1 MKKFLFTCFSLLLIS
16 VNSWSYTID
25 LGENDKEKD
34 SSKVADF
41 LKKSF
46 SGGISHTQLISN
58 DDNERSYSA
67 VNLRFDQQFDN
78 FRVVADGLFEKVE
91 IKIEQNIQGSS
102 GGAVVSQDRRVIEYS
117 RDKARANDVYISY
130 DLGEYA
136 TISAG
141 LKRFTFG
148 QFEPYSPTNFSLPL
162 NLTSTGTT
170 FSKLTSAIAQ
180 EFASLEVFPAP
191 WISLQ
196 YIYMPSVTVDD
207 LLEKNINQGR
217 TELVADG
224 GGGFNSVQTGLY
236 DPDWQNRD
244 QHAFRIMLYPD
255 WGTLGLTYFEG
266 YRSWFE
272 TDFERISE
280 VRGLAGSFYES
291 GAPGLSKQN
300 MAAFEL
306 AIPINKFNF
315 KFEFAR
321 FFDATYSIYDTDSS
335 ILSAALTGGAAPAGF
350 QGDFAAGSEFYR
362 RIRDENNGN
371 LFFDYDYNIAA
382 IGFDADLEK
391 WYLNFA
397 LFIINEEF
405 DDRQQQLL
413 DLRDQGF
420 AHLEIEDEQ
429 IVYPI
434 LNVARYLDRGKT
446 EKLGVILGI
455 VGNGQGAALY
465 YNKEYRESITLGL
478 ALAMIE
484 YFSDGQIEDDFERRF
499 DNANSVSYEKTE
511 DFSNALVVSLG
522 YKF

>member
-1 MKKFLFTCFSLLLIS
+1 MKKLLFSCFAFMFVS
-16 VNSWSYTID
+16 VSNSWSYTID
-25 LGENDKEKD
+25 LDDDKKEK
-34 SSKVADF
+34 STKVSDF
-41 LKKSF
+41 MKKSI
-46 SGGISHTQLISN
+46 SGSVSHTQLFSN

-67 VNLRFDQQFDN
+67 VNLRFDRQFDN
-78 FRVVADGLFEKVE
+78 LRVVADGLFEKVD
-91 IKIEQNIQGSS
+91 IQIEQNIQGSA
-102 GGAVVSQDRRVIEYS
+102 GGAVVFQDRRVIEYQ
-117 RDKARANDVYISY
+117 REKARANDVYLSY

-141 LKRFTFG
+141 LRRFTFG
-148 QFEPYSPTNFSLPL
+148 QFEPYSPVNFSLPL

-170 FSKLTSAIAQ
+170 FSKLNSAIAQ
-180 EFASLEVFPAP
+180 EFASLEIYPTS

-207 LLEKNINQGR
+207 LLEKNVNQGR
-217 TELVADG
+217 TELVSDG
-224 GGGFNSVQTGLY
+224 GGGFNAVQTGLF
-236 DPDWQNRD
+236 DPDWHNRD
-244 QHAFRIMLYPD
+244 QHGVRLMLYPD
-255 WGTLGLTYFEG
+255 WGTVGLTYFQG

-272 TDFERISE
+272 TDFDRIAQ
-280 VRGLAGSFYES
+280 VQGTNQFYES
-291 GAPGLSKQN
+291 GAPGLSEQN
-300 MAAFEL
+300 MVAFEL
-306 AIPINKFNF
+306 TVPVSKFNF

-321 FFDATYSIYDTDSS
+321 FLDATYSIYDTDSS
-335 ILSAALTGGAAPAGF
+335 IMSSALTGGAAPNGF
-350 QGDFAAGSEFYR
+350 QGDFTAGSEFYR

-397 LFIINEEF
+397 LFLVNEEF
-405 DDRQQQLL
+405 DDQQQQLL

-420 AHLEIEDEQ
+420 SHLEIEDEQ

-434 LNVARYLDRGKT
+434 LNVARYLDRSKT

-465 YNKEYRESITLGL
+465 YNKEYRESITFGL

-499 DNANSVSYEKTE
+499 DAANSVSYEKTE